1 MPFIFLTATYYNIL
15 FDYQIQKA
23 NTFIWDYT
31 DVLVTRS
38 LATETEQEDAVS
50 NLQERFGKE
59 LVDSV
64 IERRKA
70 NNETLETMAKA
81 YIGFPDLF
89 FISAD
94 FQEEALHR
102 FTEQGKYRPD
112 SGFSLSSIFAIRQGI
127 TIVDIKTEENKIRKD
142 AYKIFDNLTNPKNII
157 SLITPKET
165 FDIPDILA
173 VAGGEPLAKEE
184 GSIIEPSLLGRINK
198 MSSDA
203 KSRFRLDEQP
213 TLLMFMPTGGVGTNI
228 FYLLC
233 AWASLL
239 MTHKWWRENYEIA
252 CIVSEENIGA
262 DAVGELV
269 HMELQASE
277 NIHIISK
284 NPKASIL
291 SLERK
296 LHCQSS
302 PKGLLVLAGEKLSM
316 GISLPCT
323 DVVFLF
329 NEKKSPDD
337 IIQKMYRA
345 LTPSPGKKSA
355 FIVDLNPVRT
365 LAALYGYTRASHES
379 SNTASQIL
387 DIIYDTYSWD
397 SDIFEYNLKKGSDA
411 KPLSFQDKL
420 RQLFEMAE
428 KDPSNEYRIN
438 EDIGGF
444 EKKLGDNIRRGMDS
458 EFVSKIAGQFSSK
471 KLETTL
477 GSIGLKEGSKVSLE
491 NGRLIIRAPK
501 EPVEPQV
508 APIPGEDI
516 EIVIDNFIETIADFV
531 KYLAITST
539 ASTLEGALEE
549 YESNIT
555 NQEGSS
561 LRQNVLRLVHSRT
574 EIKEGKDKEL
584 LSKLLIAAVKDF
596 AFNSSERVFRQMK
609 GKIDEKSTRKD
620 AVLKIIHKYLTPR
633 KKQKEEK
640 GEVFTPVEL
649 IESMLSHLPDSIWKN
664 PELKWLDPA
673 NGIGNF
679 PVVAFYKLNE
689 GLKSWEQNDTKRRK
703 HIINNMLYMLE
714 LQSNN
719 TRIARNIFTKLCE
732 GCTPNIMSTNS
743 LEMTSAKLKAKGWPE
758 KYDIVMGNPPFN
770 AGGLL
775 KGGGTLWPKFVKL
788 AFDLVASNGY
798 ISFVHPPGWRKFY
811 DPEDRENQ
819 GKIWFD
825 IREKGWNL
833 DYINVSDQP
842 PKHFP
847 IVDYYVIHAKK
858 SDAITKYD
866 STFMGIVGK
875 GEAEL
880 DYPFIPNMLNDDT
893 LSILKKLFKADGETI
908 DIVYNQSFKP
918 SVSDKGKSGIPHYHF
933 TSRTGEKQIYNKEY
947 TSIPEYINKDK
958 VIMTYNG
965 GYEKGRLF
973 SFYSD
978 GKMGT
983 TNNSMYML
991 TKSKAQGDKLVKFFN
1006 SDIITFLM
1014 KITQYSPSPNHKNEF
1029 KILNQLKM
1037 PDSLD
1042 YGLTAKE
1049 TELIKRVVGAKEKE
1063 EKSTEGGGKQR
1074 RFTRKVRRV

>member
-1 MPFIFLTATYYNIL
+1 
-15 FDYQIQKA
+15 
-23 NTFIWDYT
+23 
-31 DVLVTRS
+31 
-38 LATETEQEDAVS
+38 
-50 NLQERFGKE
+50 
-59 LVDSV
+59 
-64 IERRKA
+64 
-70 NNETLETMAKA
+70 
-81 YIGFPDLF
+81 
-89 FISAD
+89 
-94 FQEEALHR
+94 
-102 FTEQGKYRPD
+102 
-112 SGFSLSSIFAIRQGI
+112 
-127 TIVDIKTEENKIRKD
+127 
-142 AYKIFDNLTNPKNII
+142 
-157 SLITPKET
+157 
-165 FDIPDILA
+165 
-173 VAGGEPLAKEE
+173 
-184 GSIIEPSLLGRINK
+184 
-198 MSSDA
+198 
-203 KSRFRLDEQP
+203 
-213 TLLMFMPTGGVGTNI
+213 
-228 FYLLC
+228 
-233 AWASLL
+233 
-239 MTHKWWRENYEIA
+239 
-252 CIVSEENIGA
+252 
-262 DAVGELV
+262 
-269 HMELQASE
+269 
-277 NIHIISK
+277 
-284 NPKASIL
+284 
-291 SLERK
+291 
-296 LHCQSS
+296 
-302 PKGLLVLAGEKLSM
+302 
-316 GISLPCT
+316 
-323 DVVFLF
+323 
-329 NEKKSPDD
+329 
-337 IIQKMYRA
+337 
-345 LTPSPGKKSA
+345 
-355 FIVDLNPVRT
+355 
-365 LAALYGYTRASHES
+365 
-379 SNTASQIL
+379 
-387 DIIYDTYSWD
+387 
-397 SDIFEYNLKKGSDA
+397 
-411 KPLSFQDKL
+411 
-420 RQLFEMAE
+420 
-428 KDPSNEYRIN
+428 
-438 EDIGGF
+438 
-444 EKKLGDNIRRGMDS
+444 
-458 EFVSKIAGQFSSK
+458 
-471 KLETTL
+471 
-477 GSIGLKEGSKVSLE
+477 
-491 NGRLIIRAPK
+491 
-501 EPVEPQV
+501 
-508 APIPGEDI
+508 
-516 EIVIDNFIETIADFV
+516 
-531 KYLAITST
+531 
-539 ASTLEGALEE
+539 
-549 YESNIT
+549 
-555 NQEGSS
+555 
-561 LRQNVLRLVHSRT
+561 
-574 EIKEGKDKEL
+574 
-584 LSKLLIAAVKDF
+584 
-596 AFNSSERVFRQMK
+596 
-609 GKIDEKSTRKD
+609 
-620 AVLKIIHKYLTPR
+620 
-633 KKQKEEK
+633 
-640 GEVFTPVEL
+640 
-649 IESMLSHLPDSIWKN
+649 
-664 PELKWLDPA
+664 
-673 NGIGNF
+673 
-679 PVVAFYKLNE
+679 
-689 GLKSWEQNDTKRRK
+689 
-703 HIINNMLYMLE
+703 MLE